1 MKLITGFELPRQTRC
16 GELRAAVEVERQRR
30 EGLQLLEPR
39 AQRRHVRELLA
50 GPEVQA
56 QRREGLQL
64 REPRAQRR
72 HVRELRAGTEVE
84 LQRRVSMSRL
94 SGTRRDPGTPR
105 SIFTTLRGAGIQGYL
120 DLRTPLC

>member
-1 MKLITGFELPRQTRC
+1 MLTSPPLPGAACPVGRNCEPLDKLPLNVKPVAPAEPLTEECALTPIEL
-16 GELRAAVEVERQRR
+16 ERR

-39 AQRRHVRELLA
+39 AQRRHVREL
-50 GPEVQA
+50 
-56 QRREGLQL
+56 
-64 REPRAQRR
+64 RAA
-72 HVRELRAGTEVE
+72 LEVE
-84 LQRRVSMSRL
+84 VQRRVSMSRL

>member
-1 MKLITGFELPRQTRC
+1 MSN
-16 GELRAAVEVERQRR
+16 EVQRR
-30 EGLQLLEPR
+30 EAPQLLEPR
-39 AQRRHVRELLA
+39 AQRRHVRQLLA
-50 GPEVQA
+50 ANEA
-56 QRREGLQL
+56 
-64 REPRAQRR
+64 
-72 HVRELRAGTEVE
+72 E

>member
-1 MKLITGFELPRQTRC
+1 M
-16 GELRAAVEVERQRR
+16 GELQRR

-39 AQRRHVRELLA
+39 AQRRHVRELRA
-50 GPEVQA
+50 EPEVEL

-64 REPRAQRR
+64 PEPRAQRC
-72 HVRELRAGTEVE
+72 HVRELRAAREVE
-84 LQRRVSMSRL
+84 VQRRVSMSRL

>member
-1 MKLITGFELPRQTRC
+1 MAKGHFSSAKGAHAPNRPLAVSLYGGG
-16 GELRAAVEVERQRR
+16 GEVQRR

-39 AQRRHVRELLA
+39 AQRRHVREL
-50 GPEVQA
+50 
-56 QRREGLQL
+56 
-64 REPRAQRR
+64 RAA
-72 HVRELRAGTEVE
+72 LEVE
-84 LQRRVSMSRL
+84 VQRRVSMSRL

>member
-1 MKLITGFELPRQTRC
+1 MLTSPPLPGAACPLGRNCEPLDKLPLNVKPVAPAEPLTEEC
-16 GELRAAVEVERQRR
+16 AR

-50 GPEVQA
+50 VEEAEV
-56 QRREGLQL
+56 
-64 REPRAQRR
+64 
-72 HVRELRAGTEVE
+72 
-84 LQRRVSMSRL
+84 QRRVSMSRL

>member
-1 MKLITGFELPRQTRC
+1 MEDQGVWDDKKQEELETRAQRTDVR
-16 GELRAAVEVERQRR
+16 ELRAPPEVEVQGR

-39 AQRRHVRELLA
+39 AQRRHVRELRA
-50 GPEVQA
+50 VREVEVQ
-56 QRREGLQL
+56 RR
-64 REPRAQRR
+64 A
-72 HVRELRAGTEVE
+72 
-84 LQRRVSMSRL
+84 SMIWW